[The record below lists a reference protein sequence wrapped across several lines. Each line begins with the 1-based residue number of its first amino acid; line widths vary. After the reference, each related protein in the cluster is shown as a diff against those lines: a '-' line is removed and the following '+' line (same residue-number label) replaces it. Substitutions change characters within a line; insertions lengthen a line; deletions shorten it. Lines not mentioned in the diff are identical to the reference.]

1 MTVPSSACRPSPVP
15 PGLWTQ
21 RQAARQPCAWPCPP
35 SSQAEVSSRRCPL
48 DLRAPTPPFS
58 LPATP
63 EGPPLLGQPP
73 LHCVFPFL
81 LNKIQKSINGMVT
94 NTHHPT
100 PICISSTLSCFLQIL
115 FKRTEAQSQSPPR
128 SPPPAPLPLPR
139 AQTVCWWPPLEDP
152 TTHSTAAPGSCFDIG
167 YHVSVTQADTCSL
180 LRLVTQTRHSG
191 KSPQS
196 PLGVGGGGGSAG
208 AQSLQGALRHCLG
221 A

>member
-1 MTVPSSACRPSPVP
+1 MSPLPCPSRTLDTAPASSAALRLALPALQPSR
-15 PGLWTQ
+15 GFQ
-21 RQAARQPCAWPCPP
+21 QALP
-35 SSQAEVSSRRCPL
+35 S

-81 LNKIQKSINGMVT
+81 LNKIQKSVNGMVT

-100 PICISSTLSCFLQIL
+100 PIRISSALSCFLQIL

-128 SPPPAPLPLPR
+128 SPPPAPLPPPR
-139 AQTVCWWPPLEDP
+139 AQTVCRWPPLEDP

-180 LRLVTQTRHSG
+180 LRLVTKTRHSG

-208 AQSLQGALRHCLG
+208 AQSLQDSLRHCLG